1 MTKRQTIIITALS
14 IAAFLLALL
23 VSGRFW
29 FRLDFTKNKA
39 YTISKVSRN
48 LHTEIPEPVNITYY
62 LSDKLRTVVPAPGEI
77 EDMLN
82 EYAAFSRGKIRV
94 TVRDPVKAGLSDMI
108 SQMGLYPMEIQT
120 VEKDQASF
128 ITVFSG
134 IVIEYLDQIDMLPW
148 VISTGTLEYDLT
160 SRIRAMASDT
170 EKQIG
175 VIVGDSYRQW
185 GDDDFSY
192 LNRSLTGAGFR
203 LRIIYAGDEIPDT
216 LAGLFVIGGAEDLD
230 DWALYRIDRYIQLGG
245 NVFFAV
251 DGVYVD
257 TIYGTLEARHLE
269 NLGLLDMI
277 ASYGAIVRPEL
288 VLDRN
293 SLNMQYQLSNP
304 YGGYQVAIARNYSL
318 WINVPEE
325 NGNPQHPVSSAFT
338 GLHLYW
344 ASPLEIFS
352 SPSVEAVP
360 LFYTSDEAW
369 LMRETFYTSP
379 TASYMLELEAPQ
391 TKGTKILGASLTGE
405 FSSFFRGVEKPVREG
420 SEEEL
425 PDMPSKASAAR
436 LIVVGESDFTSN
448 IMGATDAAQNLD
460 FLTRVADWLI
470 NDDDII
476 GIRARQPAA
485 GRFDK
490 ISDPARRASAMSFSQ
505 ILNVGLVP
513 LLVIAAGIILASRR
527 KKRSIKLNS
536 SQNKEVMPSKE
547 SNDDI

>member
-1 MTKRQTIIITALS
+1 MTKKQTTIITALS
-14 IAAFLLALL
+14 ITAFVLAIL

-48 LHTEIPEPVNITYY
+48 LYNEIPEPVNITYY

-77 EDMLN
+77 EDMLR

-94 TVRDPVKAGLSDMI
+94 TVRDPVKAGLSDTI
-108 SQMGLYPMEIQT
+108 SEMGLYPMEIQT
-120 VEKDQASF
+120 VEQDQASF

-134 IVIEYLDQIDMLPW
+134 IVIEYLDQIDILPW

-160 SRIRAMASDT
+160 SRIRAMAADT
-170 EKQIG
+170 QKQIG
-175 VIVGDSYRQW
+175 IIVGDSYRQW
-185 GDDDFSY
+185 SEDDFGY
-192 LNRSLTGAGFR
+192 LNRSLSGAGFK

-216 LAGLFVIGGAEDLD
+216 LAGLFVIGGTEDID

-251 DGVYVD
+251 KGVYVD
-257 TIYGTLEARHLE
+257 TIYGSLEARHFE
-269 NLGLLDMI
+269 NFGLLDMI
-277 ASYGAIVRPEL
+277 ASYGAIIRPEL

-293 SLNMQYQLSNP
+293 SLTLPYQVTNP
-304 YGGYQVAIARNYSL
+304 YGGIQAGRARNYSL
-318 WINVPEE
+318 WISVPEE
-325 NGNPQHPVSSAFT
+325 NGNPQHPVSSVFT

-352 SPSVEAVP
+352 SPAVEAVP
-360 LFYTSDEAW
+360 LFSTSDEAW
-369 LMRETFYTSP
+369 LMRENFYTNPMVS
-379 TASYMLELEAPQ
+379 SYMLEMEAPQ
-391 TKGTKILGASLTGE
+391 TRGTKILGASLTGE
-405 FSSFFRGVEKPVREG
+405 FSSFFRGAEKPVREG
-420 SEEEL
+420 SQEEL
-425 PDMPSKASAAR
+425 PDMPQKANTAR
-436 LIVVGESDFTSN
+436 LIVIGESDFTTN
-448 IMGATDAAQNLD
+448 LIGATDAAQNLD

-476 GIRARQPAA
+476 GIRARQPLA

-490 ISDPARRASAMSFSQ
+490 ISDPARRASAMRFSQ

-513 LLVIAAGIILASRR
+513 LFVIAAGFIAAWRR
-527 KKRSIKLNS
+527 KARSNRDT
-536 SQNKEVMPSKE
+536 VPSKE
-547 SNDDI
+547 SNDDV